1 MGPTNTSI
9 SLHMLS
15 HGRRECQK
23 EGQPH
28 KGVASGGGGLV
39 TTLSQETSAM
49 PPPGPPQPRYSVLRF
64 LKPYI
69 PRLTI
74 VFGILGVGTFLG
86 LLNPWFI
93 QQLID
98 RVLLEARPDLLWIF
112 AAAIL
117 GAALFRFS
125 LGILQA
131 WVYTAA
137 TSLVLLDMRRDFLE
151 HLQRLPLKYF
161 AGTRFGDIVAR
172 FNRDLSRIQEVS
184 TGALLG
190 FLTSAMTLVGT
201 ITWAIWYDAELFA
214 LAAIPFPFA
223 VAVAW
228 PFRSKIRSLTEH
240 IRELASDLSSIVAE
254 TISGIRTVR
263 QLGREKKEAAKFMS
277 KSHQMIR
284 KILSFQI
291 TNSFASGLP
300 RLFVVTASVIV
311 YTVGGKRVIQGEM
324 ELGALV
330 AMGMYVGMIFAPLTS
345 IVEYWLQL
353 VQAKV
358 SLDRVREVREL
369 APGTEDVEGA
379 AVPDVVR
386 GHLRFEDVNFRH
398 EPERPLLEGVDLEI
412 LPSETVALVGKSGA
426 GKSTLVDLLFRFLD
440 PQAGTITIDGVD
452 LRSLSMTA
460 VRPRMAVV
468 SQDEFL
474 FHDTLRE
481 NICYGAAGAT
491 DADLDR
497 AVQLSGIHTFLGE
510 LPQGLNTVL
519 GERGLRLS
527 AGQRQRVSIARAVL
541 RDPAILVLD
550 EATSALDLEA
560 DRALRA
566 ALRETARDA
575 TILVITHRLS
585 TLGTVD
591 RVFVLNEGRVT
602 EEESVTEL
610 S

>member
-1 MGPTNTSI
+1 MTAP
-9 SLHMLS
+9 
-15 HGRRECQK
+15 HGD
-23 EGQPH
+23 
-28 KGVASGGGGLV
+28 SGAPAPI
-39 TTLSQETSAM
+39 ET
-49 PPPGPPQPRYSVLRF
+49 PKHRYSVLRF

-69 PRLTI
+69 PRLSI
-74 VFGILGVGTFLG
+74 VLGILTIGTFLG

-98 RVLLEARPDLLWIF
+98 RILLEARPDLLWIF
-112 AAAIL
+112 GAAIL

-172 FNRDLSRIQEVS
+172 FNRDLSRLQEVS

-190 FLTSAMTLVGT
+190 LLTSAMTLVGT
-201 ITWAIWYDAELFA
+201 ISWALWYDAELFA
-214 LAAIPFPFA
+214 IAAIPFPFA

-254 TISGIRTVR
+254 TISGVRTVR
-263 QLGREKKEAAKFMS
+263 QLGREKKEAAKFMA

-311 YTVGGKRVIQGEM
+311 YTVGGRRFIQGEM

-358 SLDRVREVREL
+358 SLERVREVREL
-369 APGTEDVEGA
+369 EPGTEDA
-379 AVPDVVR
+379 ADAVVPDSVR
-386 GHLRFEDVNFRH
+386 GHLRFEGVRFRH
-398 EPERPLLEGVDLEI
+398 ESERPLLEGVDLEI
-412 LPSETVALVGKSGA
+412 LPGETVALVGKSGA
-426 GKSTLVDLLFRFLD
+426 GKSTMVDLLFRFLD
-440 PQAGTITIDGVD
+440 PQAGAITIDGVD
-452 LRSLSMTA
+452 LRALSMTA

-481 NICYGAAGAT
+481 NIRYGAAGST
-491 DADLDR
+491 DDDLDR
-497 AVQLSGIHTFLGE
+497 AVRLSGIDTFLGE
-510 LPQGLNTVL
+510 LPEGLDTVL

-550 EATSALDLEA
+550 EATSALDFEA
-560 DRALRA
+560 DHALRA
-566 ALRETARDA
+566 ALREMAEDA

-585 TLGTVD
+585 TLGSVD
-591 RVFVLNEGRVT
+591 RIFVLDEGRVT
-602 EEESVTEL
+602 EQESVADV